1 MNIYTNEKLIKRNT
15 NIARG
20 ASLAGLAVLIL
31 GMVIS
36 FGKPELVS
44 LSFGALI
51 LGFIL
56 SQVGIYFTNRW
67 GRKPRPDE
75 LINKALKGLDGKYSI
90 YHYIT
95 PASHLLVGPAGIWI
109 LLVRHQRGEITF
121 QKGRWRQKGGGP
133 LQAYLRLFAQEGLGR
148 PDLEIPAE
156 IDGITK
162 YLKDKMPEGEL
173 PPVQSALV
181 FFNDKAELHFDEAE
195 APSAPTLMIGD
206 LKEFVRKTAKA
217 KPISVDRA
225 TIIQQALPGGVETQI

>member
-1 MNIYTNEKLIKRNT
+1 MNIYTNEKIIKRNT

-67 GRKPRPDE
+67 GRRPRPDE
-75 LINKALKGLDGKYSI
+75 LINKALKGLDAKYSI
-90 YHYIT
+90 YHYVT

-133 LQAYLRLFAQEGLGR
+133 LQVYLRLFAQEGLGR

-156 IDGITK
+156 IDGIAK

-173 PPVQSALV
+173 PAIQSALI

-206 LKEFVRKTAKA
+206 LKEFIRKTAKS
-217 KPISVDRA
+217 KPLSVDRA
-225 TIIQQALPGGVETQI
+225 TVVQQVLPGGVVTQI